1 MNYCCICLHAT
12 HLVLLAVDGDR
23 VHAADIGHTNVLV
36 AQQVVGSCRHA
47 AYSDNR
53 PWKRRMVTAKQ
64 PVEHALLLLL
74 PLLHFKHQ
82 SHTWLAVAGVIM
94 VCSSLTQRN
103 SAGGARLA
111 RAGPH
116 NCA

>member
-64 PVEHALLLLL
+64 PVEHALLLLVMV
-74 PLLHFKHQ
+74 LLLRDRIVPANDALVKF
-82 SHTWLAVAGVIM
+82 SNC
-94 VCSSLTQRN
+94 VC
-103 SAGGARLA
+103 
-111 RAGPH
+111 
-116 NCA
+116 